1 MTKLDVTNVPREL
14 DALIDASPNA
24 RHRQI
29 LEVVRR
35 HYLLELTGR
44 LDELFAPDMMAEDP
58 VYLVNFDGA
67 SRTLRG
73 RADIAAFYREQAGV
87 VLATDS
93 NVHAVSDDGYWSVC
107 WFNFF
112 VPGDALGLDG
122 GWYLKR
128 HWIPRFWPFDERARV
143 NGEQVYEHADRNEVV
158 RIDPAD
164 VISFADV
171 CEQLEPLLRP
181 LPVYSGR

>member
-1 MTKLDVTNVPREL
+1 
-14 DALIDASPNA
+14 
-24 RHRQI
+24 
-29 LEVVRR
+29 
-35 HYLLELTGR
+35 
-44 LDELFAPDMMAEDP
+44 
-58 VYLVNFDGA
+58 
-67 SRTLRG
+67 
-73 RADIAAFYREQAGV
+73 
-87 VLATDS
+87 
-93 NVHAVSDDGYWSVC
+93 VC

-128 HWIPRFWPFDERARV
+128 HWITMFWPFDERARV
-143 NGEQVYEHADRNEVV
+143 SGEQVYEHADRNEVV

-181 LPVYSGR
+181 LPAYSGR